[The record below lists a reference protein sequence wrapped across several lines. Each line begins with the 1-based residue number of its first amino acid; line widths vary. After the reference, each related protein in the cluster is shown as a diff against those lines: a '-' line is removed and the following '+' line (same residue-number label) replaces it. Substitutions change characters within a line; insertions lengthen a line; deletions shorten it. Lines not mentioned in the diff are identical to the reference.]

1 MDCVVDA
8 EVDPEAEG
16 PDDMLP
22 GADALLEGAVDTDA
36 DSREDAVPEAAVDTD
51 ADSREDAVPEAAV
64 DTDADSRED
73 AVVEGAL
80 DADVELE
87 IDDRP
92 DTLLSEL

>member
-51 ADSREDAVPEAAV
+51 ADSREDAV
-64 DTDADSRED
+64 
-73 AVVEGAL
+73 VEGAL